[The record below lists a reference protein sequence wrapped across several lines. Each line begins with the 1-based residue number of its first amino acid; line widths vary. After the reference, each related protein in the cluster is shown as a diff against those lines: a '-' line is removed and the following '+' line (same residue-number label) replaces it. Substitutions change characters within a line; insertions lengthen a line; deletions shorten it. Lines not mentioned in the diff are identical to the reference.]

1 MTTNHTR
8 PASRWRASQNFAVR
22 LMEHLVV
29 PTFVLD
35 PEHRV
40 IIWNRA
46 CERMTG
52 IPAGEVLGTSEHW
65 RGFYD
70 RPRQCLADI
79 VMFDRSDELYQLYAE
94 HTLPSENGL
103 GFRAEN
109 WCVMPRLGSR
119 LYLAIDAGPIYDDDG
134 NLIAVVETLRDITDQ
149 KLAEM
154 ALQNLAAKD
163 GLTGLANRRTL
174 DETLETEWL
183 RCTRNQIPLAFL
195 LGDVDYFKRYNDNCG
210 HQEGDRCLQAVA
222 AAMAGKAY
230 RPGDLVARYG
240 GEEFA
245 VIMPGTDL
253 TGAVA
258 VAERVRQ
265 AVADLKLPHPDSE
278 TGAHV
283 TLSIG
288 VASVQPSPAG
298 TPEMLMADADKAL
311 YKAKHSGRNR
321 VATLPT

>member
-1 MTTNHTR
+1 MTTNHTP

-29 PTFVLD
+29 PTFVVD

-46 CERMTG
+46 CERLTG
-52 IPAGEVLGTSEHW
+52 IPAGEVLGTSEQW

-79 VMFDRSDELYQLYAE
+79 VMLDRTNELYQLYAE

-109 WCVMPRLGSR
+109 WCVMPRQGSR

-134 NLIAVVETLRDITDQ
+134 KLIAVVETLRDMTDQ

-154 ALQNLAAKD
+154 ALQDLAAKD

-183 RCTRNQIPLAFL
+183 RCQRNQTPLAFL
-195 LGDVDYFKRYNDNCG
+195 LGDVDHFKRYNDNCG

-222 AAMAGKAY
+222 AAIAGKAY
-230 RPGDLVARYG
+230 RPGDLAARYG

-245 VIMPGTDL
+245 LVMPGTDL
-253 TGAVA
+253 AGAVA

-265 AVADLKLPHPDSE
+265 AVADLELPHPDSA
-278 TGAHV
+278 TGAYV

-298 TPEMLMADADKAL
+298 TPAMLMADADTAL

-321 VATLPT
+321 VATLLT